1 MAARRSHQLVEYG
14 VAVEAGKT
22 VPNNASIAINQ
33 GCDIA
38 VADKRKIQSHP
49 LNLLNVALNQA
60 A

>member
-1 MAARRSHQLVEYG
+1 VEYG